1 MKYVFDAVAAV
12 LKQSMELIHSMRGN
26 DVNDVVGGSGWQL
39 KHDGSLVTKIDPAN
53 EAFLREKLTD
63 GGEFFFGEESL
74 DAKGK
79 ADEEVHRLKEYVEA
93 AFKGRTWVVDPID
106 GTAPFAH
113 HLPLW
118 GISIGYMDGGIL
130 RDGAIALPDLG
141 QCFLTKGD
149 DVMMATNI
157 AAPVEQWQ
165 WQTLPQPTDSWNPG
179 RMITLGQRFTR
190 NNLVPFKNP
199 VLTPGS
205 AVHSLSCL
213 LTGNAIAYI
222 GHVKLWDI
230 AGVLPML
237 CRLGFQQ
244 QLLNGAF
251 MTENVSR
258 DGVFDLDMASETSWV
273 LKDTFVSARPTVLKY
288 VRSKI

>member
-1 MKYVFDAVAAV
+1 MKYDFDAVAVV
-12 LKQSMELIHSMRGN
+12 LKQSMELIHSMREKCSN
-26 DVNDVVGGSGWQL
+26 NVGGTDWHL
-39 KHDGSLVTKIDPAN
+39 KHDGSLVTEIDPAN

-63 GGEFFFGEESL
+63 NGEYFLGEESL
-74 DAKGK
+74 DAKGDK
-79 ADEEVHRLKEYVEA
+79 DVRRLKEYVEA
-93 AFKGRTWVVDPID
+93 ALKGRTWVVDPID

-118 GISIGYMDGGIL
+118 GISLGYMEGGIL

-149 DVMMATNI
+149 RVMMATNI
-157 AAPVEQWQ
+157 TAPVEEWK
-165 WQTLPQPTDSWNPG
+165 WHVLPQPADGWDPG

-190 NNLVPFKNP
+190 YNTIPFKNP
-199 VLTPGS
+199 LLTPGS

-251 MTENVSR
+251 MTENVTA
-258 DGVFDLDMASETSWV
+258 DQVFVLDVASEYCWV
-273 LKDTFVSARPTVLKY
+273 LKDTFISARPNVLSY
-288 VRSKI
+288 VRSKL

>member
-1 MKYVFDAVAAV
+1 MKYEFDAVAIV
-12 LKQSMELIHSMRGN
+12 LKQSMELIHSMREKSTN
-26 DVNDVVGGSGWQL
+26 NVGGTEWHL
-39 KHDGSLVTKIDPAN
+39 KHDGSLVTEIDPAN
-53 EAFLREKLTD
+53 EAFLRKKLTD
-63 GGEFFFGEESL
+63 KGEYFLGEESL
-74 DAKGK
+74 DAEGYE
-79 ADEEVHRLKEYVEA
+79 DVHRLKEYVESA
-93 AFKGRTWVVDPID
+93 LKGRTWVVDPID

-118 GISIGYMDGGIL
+118 GISLGYMEGGVL

-149 DVMMATNI
+149 SVMMATNI
-157 AAPVEQWQ
+157 AAPVEEWKWQ
-165 WQTLPQPTDSWNPG
+165 VLPQPIDGWDPG

-190 NNLVPFKNP
+190 YNTIPFKNP
-199 VLTPGS
+199 LLTPGS

-230 AGVLPML
+230 AGILPML

-251 MTENVSR
+251 MTENVTA
-258 DGVFDLDMASETSWV
+258 DQVFVLDTASEYCWV
-273 LKDTFVSARPTVLKY
+273 LKDTFISARPEVLKY
-288 VRSKI
+288 VKSKL

>member
-1 MKYVFDAVAAV
+1 MKYGFDAIAIV
-12 LKQSMELIHSMRGN
+12 LKQSMELIHSMREKRTN
-26 DVNDVVGGSGWQL
+26 NVGGTDWHL
-39 KHDGSLVTKIDPAN
+39 KHDGSLVTEIDPAN
-53 EAFLREKLTD
+53 EAFLQKKLTD
-63 GGEFFFGEESL
+63 NGEYFLGEESL
-74 DAKGK
+74 DAKGDK
-79 ADEEVHRLKEYVEA
+79 DMSLLKEYIEA
-93 AFKGRTWVVDPID
+93 ALKGRTWVVDPID

-118 GISIGYMDGGIL
+118 GISLGYMEGGVL

-149 DVMMATNI
+149 SVMMATNI
-157 AAPVEQWQ
+157 VAPVEEWK
-165 WQTLPQPTDSWNPG
+165 WHVLPQPIDGWDPG

-190 NNLVPFKNP
+190 NNTLPFKKTP

-237 CRLGFQQ
+237 SRLGFQQ

-251 MTENVSR
+251 MTEFISR
-258 DGVFDLDMASETSWV
+258 DGVFDLDAESDTCWA
-273 LKDTFVSARPTVLKY
+273 LKDTFICARPLALKY
-288 VRSKI
+288 VKSKL

>member
-1 MKYVFDAVAAV
+1 MKYEFDSVANL
-12 LKQSMELIHSMRGN
+12 LKQSMELIRFMRGN
-26 DVNDVVGGSGWQL
+26 DVNDVVGGRGWQL

-74 DAKGK
+74 DAKDK
-79 ADEEVHRLKEYVEA
+79 TEEEVRQLQEYVKA
-93 AFKGRTWVVDPID
+93 AFKGLTWVVDPID

-141 QCFLTKGD
+141 QCFLTDGD
-149 DVMMATNI
+149 KVKLATNI
-157 AAPVEQWQ
+157 TAPVEQWQ
-165 WQTLPQPTDSWNPG
+165 WQTLPQPADGWNPG

-237 CRLGFQQ
+237 CRLGFRQ

-258 DGVFDLDMASETSWV
+258 DGVFDLDMASKTSWA
-273 LKDTFVSARPTVLKY
+273 LKDTFVSARPEVLKY

>member
-1 MKYVFDAVAAV
+1 MKYEFEKVAAV
-12 LKQSMELIHSMRGN
+12 LKQSMELIQAMRGN
-26 DVNDVVGGSGWQL
+26 NVNNVVGGTGWEL
-39 KHDGSLVTKIDPAN
+39 KHDGSLVTQIDPAN

-79 ADEEVHRLKEYVEA
+79 AEEEVRQLQDYVKE
-93 AFKGRTWVVDPID
+93 AFNGRTWVVDPID

-118 GISIGYMDGGIL
+118 GISMGYMEGGVL

-141 QCFLTKGD
+141 QCFLTQD
-149 DVMMATNI
+149 DKVMMATNI
-157 AAPVEQWQ
+157 TEPLAKWQ
-165 WQTLPQPTDSWNPG
+165 WQTLPSPDDGWNPG

-190 NNLVPFKNP
+190 ERTLPFKNP

-213 LTGNAIAYI
+213 LTGNAIAYV

-237 CRLGFQQ
+237 CRLGFRQ
-244 QLLNGAF
+244 QLLSGAF
-251 MTENVSR
+251 MTENILR
-258 DGVFDLDMASETSWV
+258 DNVFDLDMRSNTCWA
-273 LKDTFVSARPTVLKY
+273 LKDTFICARSNVLEY
-288 VRSKI
+288 VRGRL

>member
-1 MKYVFDAVAAV
+1 MKYDFDAVVVV
-12 LKQSMELIHSMRGN
+12 LKQSMELIHSMREKRTN
-26 DVNDVVGGSGWQL
+26 NVGGTEWHL
-39 KHDGSLVTKIDPAN
+39 KHDGSLVTEIDPAN
-53 EAFLREKLTD
+53 EAFLRKKLTD
-63 GGEFFFGEESL
+63 NGEYFLGEESL
-74 DAKGK
+74 DAKG
-79 ADEEVHRLKEYVEA
+79 DEDVHCLKEYVEA
-93 AFKGRTWVVDPID
+93 ALKGRTWVVDPID

-118 GISIGYMDGGIL
+118 GISLGYMEGGIL

-149 DVMMATNI
+149 NVMMATNI
-157 AAPVEQWQ
+157 AAPMEEWKWHV
-165 WQTLPQPTDSWNPG
+165 LPPPADGWDPG

-190 NNLVPFKNP
+190 YNTIPFKNP
-199 VLTPGS
+199 LLTPGS

-230 AGVLPML
+230 AGMLPML

-251 MTENVSR
+251 MTENVTA
-258 DGVFDLDMASETSWV
+258 DQVFVLDVVSEYCWV
-273 LKDTFVSARPTVLKY
+273 LKDTFISARPTVLSY
-288 VRSKI
+288 VRSKL

>member
-1 MKYVFDAVAAV
+1 MKYDFDAVAAV
-12 LKQSMELIHSMRGN
+12 LKQSMELIRSMRRNG
-26 DVNDVVGGSGWQL
+26 VNDVVGGTGWQL
-39 KHDGSLVTKIDPAN
+39 KHDGSLVTQIDPAN
-53 EAFLREKLTD
+53 EAFLRERLTD
-63 GGEFFFGEESL
+63 GGECFLGEESL

-79 ADEEVHRLKEYVEA
+79 GEEDVRCLKEYVQA
-93 AFKGRTWVVDPID
+93 ALNGRTWVVDPID

-118 GISIGYMDGGIL
+118 GISIGYMDGGVL

-149 DVMMATNI
+149 NVMMATNI
-157 AAPVEQWQ
+157 TAPVDEWE
-165 WQTLPQPTDSWNPG
+165 WHVLPQPADGWDPG

-251 MTENVSR
+251 MTENVAA
-258 DGVFDLDMASETSWV
+258 DKVFDFDVASDTCWA
-273 LKDTFVSARPTVLKY
+273 LKDTFVCARPSVLNY
-288 VRSKI
+288 VRSKL

>member
-1 MKYVFDAVAAV
+1 MKYEFVKVAAV
-12 LKQSMELIHSMRGN
+12 LKQSMELILSMRGN
-26 DVNDVVGGSGWQL
+26 DANDVVGGTGWQL

-79 ADEEVHRLKEYVEA
+79 AKEEVRQLQEYVKE

-149 DVMMATNI
+149 SVMMATNI
-157 AAPVEQWQ
+157 TAPVEEWK
-165 WQTLPQPTDSWNPG
+165 WHLLPQPADGWDPG

-190 NNLVPFKNP
+190 YNTIPFKNP
-199 VLTPGS
+199 LLTPGS

-237 CRLGFQQ
+237 CRLGFKQ

-251 MTENVSR
+251 MTENVTA
-258 DGVFDLDMASETSWV
+258 DQVFVLDVASEYCWV
-273 LKDTFVSARPTVLKY
+273 LKDTFISARPNVLSY
-288 VRSKI
+288 VRSKL

>member
-1 MKYVFDAVAAV
+1 MKYDFDAVANL
-12 LKQSMELIHSMRGN
+12 LKQSMELIHSMREN
-26 DVNDVVGGSGWQL
+26 SAKSVVGGAGWHL
-39 KHDGSLVTKIDPAN
+39 KHDGSLVTEIDPAN
-53 EAFLREKLTD
+53 EAFLREKLTGD
-63 GGEFFFGEESL
+63 GELFLGEESL

-79 ADEEVHRLKEYVEA
+79 ADEEVRRLKEYVEA
-93 AFKGRTWVVDPID
+93 ALEGRTWVVDPID

-118 GISIGYMDGGIL
+118 GISLGYMDGGIL
-130 RDGAIALPDLG
+130 WDGAIALPDLG

-149 DVMMATNI
+149 NVMMATNI
-157 AAPVEQWQ
+157 AAPVAQWH
-165 WQTLPQPTDSWNPG
+165 WQTLPQPADGWDPG

-190 NNLVPFKNP
+190 HNTIPFKNP
-199 VLTPGS
+199 LLTPGS

-258 DGVFDLDMASETSWV
+258 DGVFDLDMASETSWA
-273 LKDTFVSARPTVLKY
+273 LKDTFVSAMPEVLKY
-288 VRSKI
+288 VRTRL

>member
-1 MKYVFDAVAAV
+1 MKFEFESVANL
-12 LKQSMELIHSMRGN
+12 LKQSMELIRFMRGN
-26 DVNDVVGGSGWQL
+26 DVNDVVGGRGWQL

-74 DAKGK
+74 DVKDK
-79 ADEEVHRLKEYVEA
+79 TEEEVRRLKEYVEA
-93 AFKGRTWVVDPID
+93 AFKGLTWVVDPID

-141 QCFLTKGD
+141 QCFLTDGD
-149 DVMMATNI
+149 KVKLATNI
-157 AAPVEQWQ
+157 TAPVAEWQ
-165 WQTLPQPTDSWNPG
+165 WQTLPQPADGWDPG

-244 QLLNGAF
+244 QLLNGAA

-258 DGVFDLDMASETSWV
+258 DGVFDLDMASETCWA
-273 LKDTFVSARPTVLKY
+273 LKDTFVSARPEVLKY
-288 VRSKI
+288 VRSRL